1 MCWTVHFMSHRH
13 ELWFNL
19 LSFWSETY
27 IEIFIFSC
35 FDGQYHRQNNSIYL
49 IWLGFFSWCTVLK
62 KECIFSYFGCV
73 STEVQ
78 KFVGSM
84 YLQWDLEMY
93 DEEMDTACQANT
105 SDLNEELGQVISRVL
120 FCKLY
125 IIVLHFIYSWLVS
138 CNVYMWVGG
147 AWKSLEY

>member
-1 MCWTVHFMSHRH
+1 MCWTLHFMSHRH

-27 IEIFIFSC
+27 RYIEIFIFSG
-35 FDGQYHRQNNSIYL
+35 FDRLYMYHRQNKSIYL
-49 IWLGFFSWCTVLK
+49 TVLFSWCTVLK
-62 KECIFSYFGCV
+62 KECIPVFSYFGCV
-73 STEVQ
+73 WTEVQ

-105 SDLNEELGQVISRVL
+105 SDLNEELGQVTSRVL
-120 FCKLY
+120 FCKLS
-125 IIVLHFIYSWLVS
+125 IIVTYIFICDWSVAILIH
-138 CNVYMWVGG
+138 NV
-147 AWKSLEY
+147 

>member
-1 MCWTVHFMSHRH
+1 MCWTLHFMSHRY

-27 IEIFIFSC
+27 IHFLVLMDYTIGRII
-35 FDGQYHRQNNSIYL
+35 QL
-49 IWLGFFSWCTVLK
+49 IWLCFFSWCTVLK

-105 SDLNEELGQVISRVL
+105 SDLNEELGQVTSRVL
-120 FCKLY
+120 FCKLS
-125 IIVLHFIYSWLVS
+125 IIVTYFSYSWMVS
-138 CNVYMWVGG
+138 CNLYLWVGG
-147 AWKSLEY
+147 AWKSLEYLLQI

>member
-1 MCWTVHFMSHRH
+1 MCWTLHFMSHRY

-27 IEIFIFSC
+27 IHFLVLMDYTIGRII
-35 FDGQYHRQNNSIYL
+35 QL
-49 IWLGFFSWCTVLK
+49 IWLCFFSWCTVLK

-105 SDLNEELGQVISRVL
+105 SDLNEELGQVTSRVL
-120 FCKLY
+120 FCKLN
-125 IIVLHFIYSWLVS
+125 IIVTYFSYSWLVS
-138 CNVYMWVGG
+138 CNLYLWVGG
-147 AWKSLEY
+147 AWKSLEYLLQI